1 MIQSLIKMHFNLLS
15 CVNSY
20 ATTHFKC
27 HLNYRQQLCK
37 SKSEASEG
45 VSDLTPITRKT
56 VLSSQ

>member
-27 HLNYRQQLCK
+27 HLNYRESK
-37 SKSEASEG
+37 SKASEG